1 MRKTS
6 QTLSLMLV
14 LLLTTTMSFGQYS
27 SSAIQKG
34 SEQSLKVQTDSV
46 PNQLQE
52 IVVTAKKVPLMTKV
66 GPYGQPL

>member
-52 IVVTAKKVPLMTKV
+52 ILHLV
-66 GPYGQPL
+66 